1 MMGALIITVVL
12 MGSIFLGF
20 MTSIEKVPTTSIDYE
35 YVTDGTSLFDYTQSP
50 EYVDYSPNINYTHYT
65 GSLAMAQ
72 GGTGSNFY
80 TTGVN
85 FTKADK
91 VNQYRVF
98 SEPIHETVSFNLSS
112 YTYNSYV
119 DNSTSSHKIFIGA
132 TEKTVGGGTY
142 YDGSVYTTAPKII
155 TLKTL
160 IDSDPDNFNQ
170 PASNVVFK
178 MDKTVWV
185 MWGAN
190 FQWTTLVTLGST
202 EGTYVWAHTS
212 ESACDAGPSQIDYEA
227 RYIPSEGKVT
237 LYEYTTSKTVFTTT
251 DPSQIYLIYGGTYTG
266 PDGYAPTGIMEAQVD
281 NPDPATYMDVS
292 QGVTH
297 GDRVVYWTNGY
308 DLGKVTMLL
317 DARDG
322 TSTSLNVSD
331 ERGSKGICTVR
342 YGSAGGYV
350 LYDVAADEAKVLGKW
365 DMALLEIDL
374 RAGEVKLS
382 GVNNP
387 TSMVD
392 YTASEYSVTGSF
404 TPGATKIL
412 TLYNGKGWKMSV
424 NATTVYMDTYS
435 NLMQDPN
442 VNLSSYFSTAE
453 YVRLNFDSFAYYGDS
468 ITINGTTYD
477 VVDGKITVDIGN
489 GRTRS
494 FDLTNMLVTWEKDKH
509 VYLSFTNSNTKI
521 DLGETTTRT
530 LSMGGDWYFD
540 AAIYQGKEV
549 VGSEYKWDAG
559 TWSFTESGFYII
571 FLGLLILAACV
582 IKATRGLDLL
592 SIVILCGAGL
602 IGFILLG

>member
-1 MMGALIITVVL
+1 MMGALIVTIVL

-35 YVTDGTSLFDYTQSP
+35 YVTDGTSLFEYTQSP

-80 TTGVN
+80 TTGVDY
-85 FTKADK
+85 TKADK

-155 TLKTL
+155 TLKML

-170 PASNVVFK
+170 PGSNVVFK

-190 FQWTTLVTLGST
+190 FQWTTFVST
-202 EGTYVWAHTS
+202 AGTYIWAHTS
-212 ESACDAGPSQIDYEA
+212 ESACDAGPSQVNYEA

-237 LYEYTTSKTVFTTT
+237 LYEATTSKTVFTTT

-281 NPDPATYMDVS
+281 NPDPATYMDVA
-292 QGVTH
+292 QGVTKANS
-297 GDRVVYWTNGY
+297 DKIYWTNGY
-308 DLGKVTMLL
+308 ELGKITMLL
-317 DARDG
+317 DGRN
-322 TSTSLNVSD
+322 STDSKIYIQTETGRSLTILSYASGAGYRVYINGQYSD
-331 ERGSKGICTVR
+331 FGN
-342 YGSAGGYV
+342 
-350 LYDVAADEAKVLGKW
+350 W
-365 DMALLEIDL
+365 DLALLEIDL
-374 RAGEVKLS
+374 QAGSFILR
-382 GVNNP
+382 GVNDP

-392 YTASEYSVTGSF
+392 YTASDYAVTGSF
-404 TPGATKIL
+404 APTTAKIL
-412 TLYNGKGWKMSV
+412 RLVQGAGWKMSV

-435 NLMQDPN
+435 TLMQDPH

-453 YVRLNFDSFAYYGDS
+453 YVRLNFDSVAYYGDS

-494 FDLTNMLVTWEKDKH
+494 FDLTNMLVTWEKDNH
-509 VYLSFTNSNTKI
+509 IYLSFTNSNTKL
-521 DLGETTTRT
+521 DLGETTSRT
-530 LSMGGDWYFD
+530 LSMDGDWYFD

-559 TWSFTESGFYII
+559 TWSFTESGFYLI

-602 IGFILLG
+602 IGFILLE

>member
-1 MMGALIITVVL
+1 MMGALIVTIVL

-170 PASNVVFK
+170 PGSNVVFK

-190 FQWTTLVTLGST
+190 FQWTTLVST
-202 EGTYVWAHTS
+202 AGTYVWAHTS

-281 NPDPATYMDVS
+281 NPDPATYMDVA
-292 QGVTH
+292 QGVIKANNDTI
-297 GDRVVYWTNGY
+297 YWTNGY
-308 DLGKVTMLL
+308 ELGKIALL
-317 DARDG
+317 LCGKNASRGWINFSTPSTTDAYTLG
-322 TSTSLNVSD
+322 SLQYNQ
-331 ERGSKGICTVR
+331 
-342 YGSAGGYV
+342 YGYQ
-350 LYDVAADEAKVLGKW
+350 LVLGGKPITLGTW
-365 DMALLEIDL
+365 DYALLELDL
-374 RAGEVKLS
+374 LKGTVTVS
-382 GVNNP
+382 GVNSP
-387 TSMVD
+387 ISMVD
-392 YTASEYSVTGSF
+392 YTPSTYSISGTISPVHTSILRIGNGS
-404 TPGATKIL
+404 
-412 TLYNGKGWKMSV
+412 GWKMSV

-453 YVRLNFDSFAYYGDS
+453 YVRLNFDSFAYCGDS

-494 FDLTNMLVTWEKDKH
+494 FDLTSMLVTWEKDNH

-521 DLGETTTRT
+521 DLGETTTRS
-530 LSMGGDWYFD
+530 LSMDGDWYFD

-559 TWSFTESGFYII
+559 TWSYTESGFYII

-582 IKATRGLDLL
+582 IKATRGLDML

>member
-1 MMGALIITVVL
+1 MMGALIVTIVL

-35 YVTDGTSLFDYTQSP
+35 YVTDGTSLFEYTQSP

-80 TTGVN
+80 TTGVDY
-85 FTKADK
+85 TKADK

-98 SEPIHETVSFNLSS
+98 SEPIHETVSLNLSS
-112 YTYNSYV
+112 VTYNSYV

-160 IDSDPDNFNQ
+160 IDSDPDSFNQ
-170 PASNVVFK
+170 PGSNVVFK

-190 FQWTTLVTLGST
+190 FQWTTFVST
-202 EGTYVWAHTS
+202 AGTYIWAHTS
-212 ESACDAGPSQIDYEA
+212 ESACDAGPSQVNYEA

-237 LYEYTTSKTVFTTT
+237 LYEATTSKTVFTTT

-281 NPDPATYMDVS
+281 NPDPATYMDVA
-292 QGVTH
+292 QGVTKANSNK
-297 GDRVVYWTNGY
+297 VYWTNGY
-308 DLGKVTMLL
+308 ELGKITMLL
-317 DARDG
+317 DGRNSTDSKIYIQTEAGRSLTILSYVSG
-322 TSTSLNVSD
+322 TGYRVYINGQYSD
-331 ERGSKGICTVR
+331 FGN
-342 YGSAGGYV
+342 
-350 LYDVAADEAKVLGKW
+350 W
-365 DMALLEIDL
+365 DLAQLEIDL
-374 RAGEVKLS
+374 QVGSFTLR
-382 GVNNP
+382 GVNDP

-392 YTASEYSVTGSF
+392 YTVSDYAVTGSF
-404 TPGATKIL
+404 SPTTAKIL
-412 TLYNGKGWKMSV
+412 RLVQGAGWKMSV

-435 NLMQDPN
+435 TLMQDPH

-453 YVRLNFDSFAYYGDS
+453 YVRLNFDSVAYYGDS

-494 FDLTNMLVTWEKDKH
+494 FDLTNMLVTWEKDNH
-509 VYLSFTNSNTKI
+509 IYLSFTNSNTKL
-521 DLGETTTRT
+521 DLGETTSRT
-530 LSMGGDWYFD
+530 FSMDGDWYFD

-559 TWSFTESGFYII
+559 TWSFTESGFYLI